1 VDPFLLAFV
10 VIGVVCLVI
19 AFIDKFGELSRAIAV
34 IAVII
39 LIADSVFAAL
49 ARAFQ

>member
-1 VDPFLLAFV
+1 MDPFLLAFV
-10 VIGVVCLVI
+10 VIGAVWAVI
-19 AFIDKFGELSRAIAV
+19 VFIEKFGELSRAIAV
-34 IAVII
+34 VAVLI